1 MPLGPIFMVRFLLA
15 LDRADWAAST
25 IEIASKFRD
34 GSEENSDAKKKW
46 VKTLSYLV
54 VPDTLVFG

>member
-1 MPLGPIFMVRFLLA
+1 MVRFLLA